1 MIAYYQNQRFYRVW
15 PIRSVVGEAIDMTT
29 DVLAAGCFWRKSADS
44 STVLLQREC
53 ALEPTS
59 SSVILD
65 VSSLPLAAGDYY
77 LQVIISHA
85 GGSFTIVAS
94 EHFTVL
100 TAPAGLTIGEDTVIG
115 GDGNDTLDGGDS
127 NDYYT
132 YPA

>member
-44 STVLLQREC
+44 STILLQREC
-53 ALEPTS
+53 ALDPTS

-77 LQVIISHA
+77 MQTIISHA

-94 EHFTVL
+94 EQFVVL
-100 TAPAGLTIGEDTVIG
+100 TAPVGLTIGSDTVDG
-115 GDGNDTLDGGDS
+115 GDGNDTLVGGDG
-127 NDYYT
+127 NDYYL
-132 YPA
+132 